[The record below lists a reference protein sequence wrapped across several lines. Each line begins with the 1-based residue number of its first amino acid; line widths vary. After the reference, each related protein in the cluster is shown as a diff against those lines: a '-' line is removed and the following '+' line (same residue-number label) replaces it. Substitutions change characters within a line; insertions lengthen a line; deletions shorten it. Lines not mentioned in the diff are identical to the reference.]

1 MHAVELITSLSLI
14 PATAY
19 LIYAGV
25 HVLRVRAYVPAHRG
39 RDRVTDDTP
48 AQIEWRR
55 DATPPTAYWVSRP
68 ERVTASRQA
77 LFVYDC
83 TDNTDAADTTA
94 AATTAGSGSTG
105 SNVPALVP
113 STNSSSSSGN
123 NSTTTADTTAAAD
136 DSADDEIGA
145 GSVDSSGGSS
155 TAQSVCTFESSFDG
169 QQWQAVPRWLLFEP
183 GSLSNAK
190 HTLRVRAADAAGN
203 VSPVLS
209 YSFTVDNRS
218 PDTVLVAAPAA
229 ATAAT
234 AAHFSLDD
242 TVNVTAGLGGFEWR
256 FDSASVTARHPAW
269 RSLHEPE
276 LTLRDLSEGQHTV
289 DIRAVTYTAGTRRDT
304 VPIRHAWTVDTTAP
318 DTSIV
323 VYPAVV
329 THLRSAIFVVKAS
342 APNVRFEYTLSSTN
356 STSSSSSSS
365 SSNSTTTSS
374 SSGDAQWTPAADAT
388 GVLHLYDLAEGAHCL
403 QVRAVDAAGNA
414 DASPAR
420 HSWIVDRAGVY
431 GRPSMPTNVKG
442 SGGDQVATVQWERP
456 SDDGGGA
463 ITK

>member
-1 MHAVELITSLSLI
+1 
-14 PATAY
+14 
-19 LIYAGV
+19 
-25 HVLRVRAYVPAHRG
+25 VRAYIPAHRG

-55 DATPPTAYWVSRP
+55 DATPPTAYWVSKP

-83 TDNTDAADTTA
+83 TDNSAAAATTTAGNSSGSSTPALVPPTNSTSSNNSTA
-94 AATTAGSGSTG
+94 AATTAGDGDNDTDDD
-105 SNVPALVP
+105 
-113 STNSSSSSGN
+113 
-123 NSTTTADTTAAAD
+123 AD
-136 DSADDEIGA
+136 IGA
-145 GSVDSSGGSS
+145 GSVDSSGGNS
-155 TAQSVCTFESSFDG
+155 TAQSACTFESSFDG

-190 HTLRVRAADAAGN
+190 HTVRVRAADAAGN
-203 VSPVLS
+203 VSPVVS

-234 AAHFSLDD
+234 TAYFSLDD
-242 TVNVTAGLGGFEWR
+242 TVNVTKGLGGFEWR
-256 FDSASVTARHPAW
+256 YDSSSVTAKHPAW
-269 RSLHEPE
+269 RSLHESE

-342 APNVRFEYTLSSTN
+342 EPNVLFEYTLN

-365 SSNSTTTSS
+365 NSS
-374 SSGDAQWTPAADAT
+374 SCSSSIDDVHWIPAPDAT
-388 GVLHLYDLAEGAHCL
+388 GVLHLYDLTEGAHCL

-431 GRPSMPTNVKG
+431 GRPSMPTNVRG